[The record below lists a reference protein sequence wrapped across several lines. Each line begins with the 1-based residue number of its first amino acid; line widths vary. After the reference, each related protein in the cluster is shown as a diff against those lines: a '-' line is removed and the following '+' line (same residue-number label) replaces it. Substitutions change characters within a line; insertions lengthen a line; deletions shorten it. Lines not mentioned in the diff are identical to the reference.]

1 MRTSIIATLLTVL
14 LATGTTSSKADDDIA
29 HAAKVTVLSSNLANG
44 ATTGKWGFSAM
55 LPMAEHCTLFDAGRF
70 TDTVVNCATAL
81 QVDLGCVRDIVLS
94 HFHFDHTSGYADKLE
109 VYVAEGFFIR
119 RIIDM
124 NHPAGDRGVK
134 VFGASSVSFMQE
146 KRAQL
151 DALGLVFQEI
161 SQPTQITQG
170 VWATG
175 PVPRV
180 YPKQNRPSWELLQ
193 KPNEEAT
200 PDTVGEPRVSRATSK
215 RAHRAVGLRSL
226 WGCEHAVLGTTE
238 SSGQRH

>member
-1 MRTSIIATLLTVL
+1 MCTSIIATSLTVL
-14 LATGTTSSKADDDIA
+14 LATGTTSSIADDDIA

-44 ATTGKWGFSAM
+44 ATTGEWRFSAM
-55 LPMAEHCTLFDAGRF
+55 LQTAEHCTLLDAGRF
-70 TDTVVNCATAL
+70 TDTVVNNAIAL

-94 HFHFDHTSGYADKLE
+94 HFHFDHTSRMARVVARIRTSGYADKLN
-109 VYVAEGFFIR
+109 VCVAEGFFNC
-119 RIIDM
+119 RIIDK
-124 NHPAGDRGVK
+124 NHTAGDRGLK

-151 DALGLVFQEI
+151 DALGLVFHEI

-193 KPNEEAT
+193 KPNEETT
-200 PDTVGEPRVSRATSK
+200 PNTVGEPCNLNKGPSCCWAALTL
-215 RAHRAVGLRSL
+215 GL
-226 WGCEHAVLGTTE
+226 
-238 SSGQRH
+238 